1 MSDPSDPQIVSR
13 LDKMPPFVEPE
24 VQKEV
29 DQIGKDP
36 QEEVVETPVEKVE
49 EPVEEVKEEV
59 VEPKEEEVTEEEALK
74 ESKSPE
80 HTKKFIEKLKEQNKE
95 LKKNVLDSLQPEAPQ
110 WPQAPTTNVI
120 PNVQQFPGLSQTQIT
135 DTFKGLVDENGYVD
149 SGLLINSLKE
159 QKDRNDALQ
168 TDLQRTKQ
176 ETQKTNK
183 RLDDFERNEVMREV
197 HKAYPTLDPNNE
209 NFDEKLWKFVRNE
222 VVDQWMNGKPTD
234 VMGAATEGMEV
245 IHGDEMKKAEKEQIE
260 KAETAKRNINALG
273 TSQTSQRET
282 YSDHDTLVKAVQHGK
297 RGALA
302 ERLAKSGF

>member
-29 DQIGKDP
+29 DKIGKEP
-36 QEEVVETPVEKVE
+36 QEEVEAPIEEKVE
-49 EPVEEVKEEV
+49 EPEVKEEV
-59 VEPKEEEVTEEEALK
+59 VKEEVTEEEALK
-74 ESKSPE
+74 ESKQPE

-95 LKKNVLDSLQPEAPQ
+95 LKKNVLDSLEPEAPQ

-159 QKDRNDALQ
+159 QKNRNDALQ
-168 TDLQRTKQ
+168 QEVIKAKQ
-176 ETQKTNK
+176 DTQKTNK

-197 HKAYPTLDPNNE
+197 HKVYPTLDPNNE

-234 VMGAATEGMEV
+234 VMGAATEGMTV
-245 IHGDEMKKAEKEQIE
+245 LYGNEMKKAEKEQIE
-260 KAETAKRNINALG
+260 KTETAKKNINALG
-273 TSQTSQRET
+273 ASQTTQRDI
-282 YSDHDTLVKAVQHGK
+282 YSDHDALVTAVQHGK

-302 ERLAKSGF
+302 ERLRKAGM